1 MFRSRFPR
9 IGRSVQKNFIR
20 SISQH
25 IPPLKHDFSNGI
37 PEFIGP
43 QAFELAWTSYQK
55 LMVDKL
61 SDAIAG
67 GLFLITWIIL
77 QLVVKAFSLRGA
89 LLFGNT
95 DCVVSSRTAVMY
107 PTIQLIAAATFLAR
121 CSITDN
127 FKGVPH
133 LDGKQP
139 KDIALLCARDPDQ
152 AATFNYA
159 SMAFN
164 NNFFFNCLQPN
175 PASEPVMSEKL
186 RAAIESSFSSVD
198 GSKRN
203 SSSQLVKCLDL
214 DSCAGSPFPGAHHRR
229 QPKDMNTESESV
241 TDYYRQKLAAPPV
254 NTVGAHGHLSKERKP
269 PGGIEATPILCV
281 NTWEHVWIAD
291 YGMGTDDV
299 GGKKVYVENWW
310 NVIDWNVVADLAA
323 LSGNSASK
331 LERN

>member
-1 MFRSRFPR
+1 M
-9 IGRSVQKNFIR
+9 
-20 SISQH
+20 
-25 IPPLKHDFSNGI
+25 KHDFSNGI

-61 SDAIAG
+61 SDAIA
-67 GLFLITWIIL
+67 
-77 QLVVKAFSLRGA
+77 
-89 LLFGNT
+89 
-95 DCVVSSRTAVMY
+95 
-107 PTIQLIAAATFLAR
+107 
-121 CSITDN
+121 
-127 FKGVPH
+127 GVPH

-198 GSKRN
+198 GLKKEFVITASKMFGPGFVWLMKDRHDRL
-203 SSSQLVKCLDL
+203 SLMTTYL
-214 DSCAGSPFPGAHHRR
+214 AGSPFPGAHHRR

>member
-9 IGRSVQKNFIR
+9 IGRSVQKNFFR

-25 IPPLKHDFSNGI
+25 VPPLKHDFTNGI

-43 QAFELAWTSYQK
+43 QAFELSWTSYQK

-67 GLFLITWIIL
+67 
-77 QLVVKAFSLRGA
+77 
-89 LLFGNT
+89 
-95 DCVVSSRTAVMY
+95 
-107 PTIQLIAAATFLAR
+107 
-121 CSITDN
+121 
-127 FKGVPH
+127 VPH

-139 KDIALLCARDPDQ
+139 KEIALLCARDPDQ

-175 PASEPVMSEKL
+175 PVSEPVMSEKL
-186 RAAIESSFSSVD
+186 RAAIENSFSSVD
-198 GSKRN
+198 GLKREFVITASKMFGPGFVWLMKDRFDRL
-203 SSSQLVKCLDL
+203 SLMTTYL
-214 DSCAGSPFPGAHHRR
+214 AGSPFPGAHHRR

-241 TDYYRQKLAAPPV
+241 TDFYRQKLAAPPV

-269 PGGIEATPILCV
+269 PGGIEVTPILCV

-291 YGMGTDDV
+291 YGMGTDDI

-310 NVIDWNVVADLAA
+310 NVIDWSVVADLAA

>member
-9 IGRSVQKNFIR
+9 IGRSVQKSFIR

-43 QAFELAWTSYQK
+43 QAFELSWTSYQQ

-67 GLFLITWIIL
+67 
-77 QLVVKAFSLRGA
+77 
-89 LLFGNT
+89 
-95 DCVVSSRTAVMY
+95 
-107 PTIQLIAAATFLAR
+107 
-121 CSITDN
+121 
-127 FKGVPH
+127 VPH
-133 LDGKQP
+133 LDGRQP
-139 KDIALLCARDPDQ
+139 KDIALLCARDPDH

-164 NNFFFNCLQPN
+164 NNFFFDCLQPN
-175 PASEPVMSEKL
+175 PVSEPVMSEKL
-186 RAAIESSFSSVD
+186 RAAIESSFTSVD
-198 GSKRN
+198 GLKRKFVITASKMFGPGFVWLMKDRFERL
-203 SSSQLVKCLDL
+203 SLMTTYL
-214 DSCAGSPFPGAHHRR
+214 AGSPFPGAHHRR

-269 PGGIEATPILCV
+269 PGGIEVTPILCV

-291 YGMGTDDV
+291 YGMGTGDV

-331 LERN
+331 LERY

>member
-61 SDAIAG
+61 SDAIA
-67 GLFLITWIIL
+67 
-77 QLVVKAFSLRGA
+77 
-89 LLFGNT
+89 
-95 DCVVSSRTAVMY
+95 
-107 PTIQLIAAATFLAR
+107 
-121 CSITDN
+121 
-127 FKGVPH
+127 GVPH

-198 GSKRN
+198 GLKKEFVITASKMFGPGFVWLMKDRHDRL
-203 SSSQLVKCLDL
+203 SLMTTYL
-214 DSCAGSPFPGAHHRR
+214 AGSPFPGAHHRR

>member
-1 MFRSRFPR
+1 
-9 IGRSVQKNFIR
+9 
-20 SISQH
+20 
-25 IPPLKHDFSNGI
+25 
-37 PEFIGP
+37 
-43 QAFELAWTSYQK
+43 
-55 LMVDKL
+55 MVDKL

-89 LLFGNT
+89 LLFANT
-95 DCVVSSRTAVMY
+95 DCVVPSRTAVMY
-107 PTIQLIAAATFLAR
+107 PAIQLIAAATFLAR

-198 GSKRN
+198 GLKKEFVITASKMFGPGFVWLMKDRHDRL
-203 SSSQLVKCLDL
+203 SLMTTYL
-214 DSCAGSPFPGAHHRR
+214 AGSPFPGAHHRR